1 MERKNETAIES
12 RSCWATKSRTDF
24 LLLFHLSLFQT
35 RCGSIYRRLHCTDIK
50 MSQLGSALALS
61 ELQILTRKCSFHLNN
76 VIKVDL
82 HLKREGRGVEQP
94 RSLRA
99 FSDCNMRFR
108 LGGEM
113 NVNLCVCAR
122 RRLNHSITF
131 QPLFDFPRLW
141 CLWQSLSFGELKPS
155 IDLINACHQTVWQK
169 KGELCKLTGMK

>member
-113 NVNLCVCAR
+113 NVNLCVCAPQIESFNYFSAAIWFSALVVFMTVSQFWRAKAKYWSHKCMSSNCLTEKR
-122 RRLNHSITF
+122 RTL
-131 QPLFDFPRLW
+131 
-141 CLWQSLSFGELKPS
+141 
-155 IDLINACHQTVWQK
+155 
-169 KGELCKLTGMK
+169 